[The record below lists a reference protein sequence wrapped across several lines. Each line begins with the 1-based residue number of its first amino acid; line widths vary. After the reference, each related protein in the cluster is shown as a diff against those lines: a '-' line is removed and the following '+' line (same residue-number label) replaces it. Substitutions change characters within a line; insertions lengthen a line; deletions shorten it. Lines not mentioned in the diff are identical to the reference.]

1 MYTITTVKVSSV
13 LLWYAT
19 LMSAVFPQVFPVP
32 ASEDDSEDL
41 DRLTLTIVVAS
52 VVVGVLL
59 VFLFVTFCGC
69 CWLQNRFP
77 PNNNNYTH
85 SVTTAYYYHVLSLI
99 TLFRL
104 KQKRKYYE
112 PSETEFSI
120 EIATLL

>member
-19 LMSAVFPQVFPVP
+19 IMSDVFPQVFPVP
-32 ASEDDSEDL
+32 ASEEDSEDL

-59 VFLFVTFCGC
+59 VVLFVTLCGC
-69 CWLQNRFP
+69 YWLQNRFP
-77 PNNNNYTH
+77 PHIYTH
-85 SVTTAYYYHVLSLI
+85 SVTTEYYHVLSLFS
-99 TLFRL
+99 LFRL